1 MLTFRKYESRAIKP
15 FDFIFSRCGRQTHKT
30 NGSFVMDGMY
40 PNWPQNGFCSAMY
53 RTAVKTKAKRY
64 FVEARLNN
72 VESWLGSDWGNIGL
86 MFNALDENN
95 YEYAYV
101 R

>member
-1 MLTFRKYESRAIKP
+1 MLTFRNYQSKP
-15 FDFIFSRCGRQTHKT
+15 IHPFQFVFSRCGRQTHQT
-30 NGSFVMDGMY
+30 NGSFVLDGMY
-40 PNWPQNGFCSAMY
+40 PKWPLNAFCSALY
-53 RTAVKTKAKRY
+53 KPSLNSLAKRY
-64 FVEARLNN
+64 FVEAKLNN
-72 VESWLGSDWGNIGL
+72 VESWLGSDWGNPGL